1 MSCDLLSL
9 SVCQAVSRERTAH
22 LFWIMHSFLQ
32 ISACVLPLC
41 QSGDV
46 DWEVETRWYRDRSKS
61 KANHFRSASKTVREK
76 WEQLGNEVVYY
87 GIINIDKR
95 REEKNQLQ
103 HWHFSRFSMTC
114 FIIIYAPLCVVF
126 SFSLSRLLL
135 SRSRSASFSDLG
147 SLSCCYEIPI
157 IIMISIFVFNEK
169 DRNTTARRNLQW
181 RGKMS
186 FAHKQRFFSLAVK
199 GLVLCCR
206 SEYIRQANE
215 SEWRIK
221 LSCFY

>member
-1 MSCDLLSL
+1 
-9 SVCQAVSRERTAH
+9 
-22 LFWIMHSFLQ
+22 MHSFPQ
-32 ISACVLPLC
+32 VSACVLPLC
-41 QSGDV
+41 QRSDIE
-46 DWEVETRWYRDRSKS
+46 WEAERDDEIQI
-61 KANHFRSASKTVREK
+61 V
-76 WEQLGNEVVYY
+76 QLRKPCERNKKQLRNQVVCY

-103 HWHFSRFSMTC
+103 HWHFPRFSMAC

-126 SFSLSRLLL
+126 SFSLDFFF
-135 SRSRSASFSDLG
+135 SRSRSASFSDLS

-169 DRNTTARRNLQW
+169 DRHTTTRRNLQW